1 MNVAIIPA
9 RGGSKRIPYK
19 NIKPFCGKPMIAY
32 AIDAAKDSGLFD
44 EIVVSTDDEA
54 IADVARQ
61 YGASVPFMRPAALAD
76 DITGTTPVVHH
87 ALKMIEAEKK
97 YQYACCIYA
106 TCPLIQI
113 SFLRQAYRALE
124 QEPGKSFAFSMTSF
138 AFPVQRALKIEPNI
152 EPLFPEFINQRS
164 QDLVE
169 GYHDAGQFYWGRVS
183 AYMQGLPMF
192 SDHAIPIILPRYLVQ
207 DIDTEEDW
215 AQAELLYKAYIQHQT
230 TSKNLCEG
238 S

>member
-9 RGGSKRIPYK
+9 RGGSKRIPHK
-19 NIKPFCGKPMIAY
+19 NIKLFCGKPMIAY
-32 AIDAAKDSGLFD
+32 AIDAARDSGLFD
-44 EIVVSTDDEA
+44 DVIVSTDDEA

-61 YGASVPFMRPAALAD
+61 YGASVPFMRPAELAD
-76 DITGTTPVVHH
+76 DITGTGPVVHH
-87 ALKMIEAEKK
+87 ALQTIGADKRFK
-97 YQYACCIYA
+97 YACCIYA
-106 TCPLIQI
+106 TCPLIQV
-113 SFLRQAYRALE
+113 SFL
-124 QEPGKSFAFSMTSF
+124 QEAFQSLQQTPEKSFAFSMTSF

-152 EPLFPEFINQRS
+152 EPMFPEFINQRS

-192 SDHAIPIILPRYLVQ
+192 SAHAIPIVLPRYLVQ

-215 AQAELLYKAYIQHQT
+215 QQAELLYRAFNHGK
-230 TSKNLCEG
+230 SNDVDERSG
-238 S
+238 